1 MPKKSSKRIRK
12 TKNRKK
18 RSGSGSKSKC
28 KKYLQDKIR
37 INMNEYKSG
46 RYSSRSQ
53 AIAVSYSQVL
63 KKHPK
68 CKKSLRRKKSQ

>member
-1 MPKKSSKRIRK
+1 MVKKSSKRRK
-12 TKNRKK
+12 SK
-18 RSGSGSKSKC
+18 RRSKSKC

-37 INMNEYKSG
+37 INMDEYKEG

-68 CKKSLRRKKSQ
+68 CKRSLRRKRN

>member
-1 MPKKSSKRIRK
+1 MPKKLRKSKVRR
-12 TKNRKK
+12 R
-18 RSGSGSKSKC
+18 SKSKC
-28 KKYLQDKIR
+28 RKYLQDKIS
-37 INMNEYKSG
+37 INIDEYKTG

-68 CKKSLRRKKSQ
+68 CKKSLRRKRS

>member
-1 MPKKSSKRIRK
+1 MPKKRSKRSKRK
-12 TKNRKK
+12 R
-18 RSGSGSKSKC
+18 RSKSKC
-28 KKYLQDKIR
+28 KKYLQDKIS
-37 INMNEYKSG
+37 INMDEYKTG

-68 CKKSLRRKKSQ
+68 CKRSLRRKRS

>member
-1 MPKKSSKRIRK
+1 MPKKRSKR
-12 TKNRKK
+12 K
-18 RSGSGSKSKC
+18 RRSRSKSKC
-28 KKYLQDKIR
+28 KKFLKDKIR
-37 INMNEYKSG
+37 INIDEYKSG

-68 CKKSLRRKKSQ
+68 CKKSLRRKRS

>member
-1 MPKKSSKRIRK
+1 MPKKISKS
-12 TKNRKK
+12 KK
-18 RSGSGSKSKC
+18 RSRIKSKC

-37 INMNEYKSG
+37 ININEYKSG
-46 RYSSRSQ
+46 RYSSRAQ

-68 CKKSLRRKKSQ
+68 CKKSLRKKRS

>member
-1 MPKKSSKRIRK
+1 MPKKLRKSKV
-12 TKNRKK
+12 
-18 RSGSGSKSKC
+18 RSKSKSKC
-28 KKYLQDKIR
+28 KKYLQDKIS
-37 INMNEYKSG
+37 INIDEYKTG

-68 CKKSLRRKKSQ
+68 CKKSLRRKRS

>member
-1 MPKKSSKRIRK
+1 MEGKYHSNNDRYTEGNVINVIPKKFLK
-12 TKNRKK
+12 
-18 RSGSGSKSKC
+18 
-28 KKYLQDKIR
+28 DKIR
-37 INMNEYKSG
+37 INIDEYKSG

-68 CKKSLRRKKSQ
+68 CKKSLRRKRS